1 MSKREDGFYWTKY
14 EGGGGWELAE
24 FTTGAWYLTGSDIG
38 FYEDEDP
45 RQGFGI
51 RIIDAVRIYPPTG
64 R

>member
-1 MSKREDGFYWTKY
+1 MNRREEGFYWIKY

-38 FYEDEDP
+38 FHEDVDHSD
-45 RQGFGI
+45 GFGI
-51 RIIDAVRIYPPTG
+51 RIVDSRRIYSPTG